1 MAEAENLVCHLPFNP
16 IDSDAVC
23 ALKEWQVQEYYTK
36 CDADIIDELNKCIEG
51 GVVAV
56 KSTCHSL
63 ANRLRQAIRKIKY
76 KQQKCGGRILDRF
89 MNGEYIMYVSKSDTE
104 SFVKLKDELLK
115 VQEASLSWRAIAM
128 KRAKEVSELL
138 EAMAGDYSAFF
149 DEIEMKD
156 LVTKYVQQIEEK

>member
-1 MAEAENLVCHLPFNP
+1 MAEAENLIVLVDHLPFNP

-23 ALKEWQVQEYYTK
+23 TLKVPNKLLKKWQVQEYYTK

-128 KRAKEVSELL
+128 ERERKKYQNYWRQW
-138 EAMAGDYSAFF
+138 
-149 DEIEMKD
+149 
-156 LVTKYVQQIEEK
+156 LVTIVPFLMK